1 MSVVSSK
8 GKAPTTP
15 TSSQRSKPENKE
27 MPDAPA
33 VNELRETLRVEL
45 YQYFNDDKF
54 PTVESYA
61 LWTTSYLR
69 GEALWWVE
77 PFLKDYFLYENTCG
91 SMVATQSMF
100 GSWKGFRKEIRC
112 MFSNI
117 DEVKTAEDH
126 LLRLKQTGS
135 TLTYA
140 TEFQRYSNQTKWDT
154 NALLSHYRRGLKNH
168 VCQQDWGINGDS
180 TPEEES
186 SEEESEAESLT
197 TSEQETYDELAPKE
211 SMNLQCEEIVKDM
224 AKFAHAK
231 IKKAREEPDGATL
244 DAKRKV
250 SMIKSIYKSS
260 LYKVPRQVL
269 AKD

>member
-15 TSSQRSKPENKE
+15 TSSQRSKPENEE

-33 VNELRETLRVEL
+33 VNELRETLRVKLPDTYSGNRKDLKVFLLQVEL

-54 PTVESYA
+54 PTTESYA

-69 GEALWWVE
+69 GEALQWVE

-91 SMVATQSMF
+91 
-100 GSWKGFRKEIRC
+100 KG
-112 MFSNI
+112 
-117 DEVKTAEDH
+117 
-126 LLRLKQTGS
+126 
-135 TLTYA
+135 
-140 TEFQRYSNQTKWDT
+140 
-154 NALLSHYRRGLKNH
+154 
-168 VCQQDWGINGDS
+168 
-180 TPEEES
+180 ES
-186 SEEESEAESLT
+186 SDEESEAKSLT
-197 TSEQETYDELAPKE
+197 TSEQETYDELALKE
-211 SMNLQCEEIVKDM
+211 SMNLRCEEIVKDM

-244 DAKRKV
+244 DSERKV

-260 LYKVPRQVL
+260 LHKVPQQVL
-269 AKD
+269 AKDQGDDLLKKQQAEWL